1 MSSRPMLAPQ
11 VVITAG
17 DMSQATVTSIPTI
30 VQNTSMLS
38 YDCSWS
44 GSSPV
49 GAITIQVSNTY
60 SQNADGTVKN
70 AGNWT
75 TLTLS
80 NTVPVSGN
88 TGGAFIDVDATAAYA
103 VRLVYTKAS
112 GTGTISATIAGKST

>member
-1 MSSRPMLAPQ
+1 MASRPLLAPQ
-11 VVITAG
+11 LVIISG
-17 DMSQATVTSIPTI
+17 DMSGTLISIPTI

-44 GSSPV
+44 GSSPA
-49 GAITIQVSNTY
+49 GAITIQVSNSY
-60 SQNADGTVKN
+60 SQNADGTVRS

-88 TGGAFIDVDATAAYA
+88 SGGAFIDVDSTAAYA
-103 VRLVYTKAS
+103 VRLVYTPS
-112 GTGTISATIAGKST
+112 GGTGLLNVIVSGKSA